1 MNILN
6 IYKKKLRIQFNYFI
20 GKNSILSMLFSLKTL
35 LSIQAKGENNL
46 QYSEPI
52 NALRFLS
59 ADAVQKANSGHPGM
73 PMGMA
78 EIATALWSKHLKHN
92 PLNPTWFDRDR
103 FVLSNGHGSM
113 LLYSLLH
120 LTGYKLSIEDIKDFR
135 QLKSKTPGHPEYDI
149 NIGVETTTGP
159 LGQGIANAVGMAISE
174 KMLAAQFNKDDIKPI
189 DHYTYVFLGDGC
201 LMEGISH
208 EACSFAG
215 THELG
220 KLICFYDQ
228 NGISIDGE
236 IDNWF
241 TDDSVKRF
249 ESYGWQ
255 TICVDGHNVEE
266 ISEAISKAKE
276 EPKKPSMIFCKTTIG
291 FGSPNKSGTADVH
304 GAPLGDEE
312 IEKTREALG
321 WQYTAFEIPKDVY
334 DFWDSKKSGAEKNA
348 TWENS
353 IKSYKDKYPNDSLEL
368 ERRIKG
374 DMPAKFEQ
382 NFLDFLNDCN
392 TNNLPMATRKA
403 SKACLDFFVKEM
415 PELVGGSADLTPSNN
430 TFSASSTTF
439 SSENPSGNHI
449 NYGVREFGMSAIMNG
464 MVLHGGIKPY
474 GATFLVFTDYAR
486 NAVRLSA
493 LMGLPNIFVYTHDSV
508 ALGEDGPTHQPI
520 EHMVTLRSTPNMDS
534 WRPADLVETAVA
546 WKNAI
551 SSLSTPTCL
560 IFSRQGTSAIERTP
574 EQLSSIENGGYLLEE
589 HEDPNITIVASGS
602 EVQLAIDAA
611 QELKNES
618 INANVVSMPSL
629 DVFLKQSNEIQNKI
643 INPNKPVLVVECAH
657 PNSWYKI
664 LNRSDKVIGIETFGE
679 SAPGSELLEHFG
691 FNKDNVIQTAKS
703 LVND

>member
-1 MNILN
+1 MQ
-6 IYKKKLRIQFNYFI
+6 K
-20 GKNSILSMLFSLKTL
+20 
-35 LSIQAKGENNL
+35 
-46 QYSEPI
+46 SEPI

-92 PLNPTWFDRDR
+92 PSNPTWFDRDR

-120 LTGYKLSIEDIKDFR
+120 LTGYDLSIEDIKDFR

-149 NIGVETTTGP
+149 DIGVETTTGP

-174 KMLAAQFNKDDIKPI
+174 KILAAEFNKDDIKPI

-201 LMEGISH
+201 LMEGVSH
-208 EACSFAG
+208 EACSFAA
-215 THELG
+215 THNLG

-249 ESYGWQ
+249 DSYGWQ

-266 ISEAISKAKE
+266 VSDAISKAKE
-276 EPKKPSMIFCKTTIG
+276 EPNKPTMIFCKTTIG

-321 WQYTAFEIPKDVY
+321 WNYSAFEVPKEVY
-334 DFWDSKKSGAEKNA
+334 DFWDSKKSGAGI
-348 TWENS
+348 NS
-353 IKSYKDKYPNDSLEL
+353 IWDDLIRNYKEKYPNESLEL

-374 DMPAKFEQ
+374 DLPE
-382 NFLDFLNDCN
+382 NFQQSFLNFLNDCN
-392 TNNLPMATRKA
+392 SNNSPMATRKA

-430 TFSASSTTF
+430 TFSASSSTF
-439 SSENPSGNHI
+439 SNENPSGNHI

-520 EHMVTLRSTPNMDS
+520 EHLVTLRSTPNLNS

-546 WKNAI
+546 WNNAV
-551 SSLSTPTCL
+551 SSATTPTCL

-574 EQLSSIENGGYLLEE
+574 EQLSSINIGGYLLEE

-602 EVQLAIDAA
+602 EVQLAVDAA
-611 QELKNES
+611 KELKNES
-618 INANVVSMPSL
+618 INANVVSMPCL
-629 DVFLKQSNEIQNKI
+629 DVFLKQSNQLQDKV
-643 INPNKPVLVVECAH
+643 INPNKPVLVIECAH

-664 LNRSDKVIGIETFGE
+664 LNRSDKVIGMETFGE

-691 FNKDNVIQTAKS
+691 FNKDNVIQAAKS
-703 LVND
+703 LIND

>member
-1 MNILN
+1 MH
-6 IYKKKLRIQFNYFI
+6 Q
-20 GKNSILSMLFSLKTL
+20 SD
-35 LSIQAKGENNL
+35 
-46 QYSEPI
+46 PI

-59 ADAVQKANSGHPGM
+59 VDAVQKANSGHPGM

-78 EIATALWSKHLKHN
+78 EIATALWNKHLKHN
-92 PLNPTWFDRDR
+92 PSNPTWFNRDR

-120 LTGYKLSIEDIKDFR
+120 LTGYDISIEDIKDFR

-149 NIGVETTTGP
+149 DIGVETTTGP
-159 LGQGIANAVGMAISE
+159 LGQGIANAVGMAMSE
-174 KMLAAQFNKDDIKPI
+174 KILGAQFNKDDIKLI
-189 DHYTYVFLGDGC
+189 DHFTYVFLGDGC

-215 THELG
+215 THKLG

-236 IDNWF
+236 IENWF

-249 ESYGWQ
+249 ESYGWH
-255 TICVDGHNVEE
+255 TICVDGHDVKE
-266 ISEAISKAKE
+266 IDEAISKAKKE
-276 EPKKPSMIFCKTTIG
+276 SSKPSMIFCRTTIG

-304 GAPLGDEE
+304 GSPLGEDE
-312 IEKTREALG
+312 IKKTREALG
-321 WQYTAFEIPKDVY
+321 WNFSSFEVPQEVY
-334 DFWDSKKSGAEKNA
+334 DFWDSKDSGSNI
-348 TWENS
+348 NS
-353 IKSYKDKYPNDSLEL
+353 KWNELLKTYEERYPNDSLEL
-368 ERRIKG
+368 RRRING
-374 DMPAKFEQ
+374 EMPE
-382 NFLDFLNDCN
+382 NFQEDFKSFLNDCN
-392 TNNLPMATRKA
+392 LNNSPMATRKA

-430 TFSASSTTF
+430 TFSNFSSTF
-439 SSENPSGNHI
+439 SNDNPSGNHI

-520 EHMVTLRSTPNMDS
+520 EHMVTLRSTPNLNN

-546 WKNAI
+546 WKNAV
-551 SSLSTPTCL
+551 SSTTTPTCL
-560 IFSRQGTSAIERTP
+560 IFSRQGTSAINRTS
-574 EQLSSIENGGYLLEE
+574 EQLSSIEMGGYLLEE
-589 HEDPNITIVASGS
+589 NDNPNMTIIASGS
-602 EVQLAIDAA
+602 EVQLALDAA
-611 QELKNES
+611 KELKNES
-618 INANVVSMPSL
+618 IEANVVSMPSL
-629 DVFLKQSNEIQNKI
+629 DIFLEQSHEFQNKV
-643 INPNKPVLVVECAH
+643 INPDKPVLVVECAH

-664 LNRSDKVIGIETFGE
+664 LNRSDKVIGIESFGE
-679 SAPGSELLEHFG
+679 SAPGSELLDHFG
-691 FNKDNVIQTAKS
+691 FNKENVIETAKS
-703 LVND
+703 LIND

>member
-276 EPKKPSMIFCKTTIG
+276 ESKKPSMIFCKTTIG

-321 WQYTAFEIPKDVY
+321 WQYSAFEIPKDVY

-574 EQLSSIENGGYLLEE
+574 EQLSSIENGGYLLQEN
-589 HEDPNITIVASGS
+589 EDPNITIVASGS

-629 DVFLKQSNEIQNKI
+629 DVFLKQSKEIQNKI